1 MTRNASKIEL
11 GPDAISE
18 QITAI
23 KSHNQGEIQEV
34 KVGRHSY
41 GIATALS

>member
-11 GPDAISE
+11 GPAISE

-41 GIATALS
+41 GIATVLS